1 MWVDRRNN
9 WHIINHAYNTYEWR
23 SCGTSLLSSH
33 FFSSDAGK
41 TWHFLP
47 QAIQPY
53 GHTVQYDDGSSHMF
67 VTLERPNVYLD
78 EHGQLTHIHLAADLV
93 TGDEGCGNRTEHAH
107 HGHTPCDNCKFADH
121 GGTTIIALDV

>member
-1 MWVDRRNN
+1 MVAKDHGWMQPGVPPNWIPEDPDMWVDRRNN
-9 WHIINHAYNTYEWR
+9 WHIINHAYNTYEWK

-53 GHTVQYDDGSSHMF
+53 G
-67 VTLERPNVYLD
+67 E
-78 EHGQLTHIHLAADLV
+78 
-93 TGDEGCGNRTEHAH
+93 
-107 HGHTPCDNCKFADH
+107 
-121 GGTTIIALDV
+121 